1 VLVGACQSFGFF
13 GQVAGVRASSEPRQW
28 CRARSSGPGGMWL
41 LSSSGAEEVSPPL
54 TCPVAFGVSRGFGGK
69 MGATFWKRLLSSAK
83 SLLVR
88 ANLS

>member
-1 VLVGACQSFGFF
+1 
-13 GQVAGVRASSEPRQW
+13 
-28 CRARSSGPGGMWL
+28 MWL

-83 SLLVR
+83 SLFAR
-88 ANLS
+88 ANLGDGTLLKGKLGSDDRMFRPTAAPERARNFR